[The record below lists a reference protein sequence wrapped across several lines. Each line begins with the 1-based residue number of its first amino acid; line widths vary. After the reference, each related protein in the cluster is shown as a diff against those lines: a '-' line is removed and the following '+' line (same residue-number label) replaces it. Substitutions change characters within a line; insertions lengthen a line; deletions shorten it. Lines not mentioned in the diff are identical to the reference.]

1 MQRTSLFDDKA
12 KVPIG
17 VTTANKHSPL
27 IMHVNYEM
35 HLPDHDFVKAT
46 KHKLHRQCILLVK
59 IVQHPPKL
67 PQKFPTQVQLILLFT
82 VVTTTPVQLIR
93 MAVTLY

>member
-17 VTTANKHSPL
+17 VTTANKQSPL

-46 KHKLHRQCILLVK
+46 KHKLHRQFILLVK

-67 PQKFPTQVQLILLFT
+67 PRKFPTQVQLILLFT
-82 VVTTTPVQLIR
+82 VVTTTPVQLTR
-93 MAVTLY
+93 MALTLY